1 MAKKT
6 FPTFVPPMMAKS
18 VKEPFDSPDWIFE
31 VKLDGYRGIAV
42 FDAAGKPHLWSR
54 NGLPL
59 EQKFPAVATALSKLK
74 LRSTILDG
82 EVVAVDEN
90 GIPRFQLLQRF
101 QKQPTA
107 PTLYYIFD
115 ILWSEGANI
124 TAKPIMYRRWV
135 LERTIKPTA
144 GIQVGSYVE
153 GEGKALFDLT
163 KEKGMEGIIAKR
175 KDSIYHPGK
184 RTSDWLKIKAR
195 LQQEFVVGGFTEG
208 KGNRKNLG
216 ALLLGAYRNG
226 KLHYF
231 GHSGSGFTEKGIQD
245 ALKRMKPLFTE
256 KSPFENPPRVPE
268 KIQWVKPKLV
278 CEVTFAEWTDDEQMR
293 QTVFL
298 GWRDDKAPREV
309 VKETPSKSIL

>member
-6 FPTFVPPMMAKS
+6 FPTFVPPMMANS

-42 FDAAGKPHLWSR
+42 FDVAGKPHLWSR

-115 ILWSEGANI
+115 ILWSEGEDI
-124 TAKPIMYRRWV
+124 TAKPIMDRRQV
-135 LERTIKPTA
+135 LERTMKPT
-144 GIQVGSYVE
+144 
-153 GEGKALFDLT
+153 
-163 KEKGMEGIIAKR
+163 
-175 KDSIYHPGK
+175 
-184 RTSDWLKIKAR
+184 
-195 LQQEFVVGGFTEG
+195 
-208 KGNRKNLG
+208 
-216 ALLLGAYRNG
+216 
-226 KLHYF
+226 
-231 GHSGSGFTEKGIQD
+231 
-245 ALKRMKPLFTE
+245 
-256 KSPFENPPRVPE
+256 
-268 KIQWVKPKLV
+268 
-278 CEVTFAEWTDDEQMR
+278 
-293 QTVFL
+293 
-298 GWRDDKAPREV
+298 
-309 VKETPSKSIL
+309 